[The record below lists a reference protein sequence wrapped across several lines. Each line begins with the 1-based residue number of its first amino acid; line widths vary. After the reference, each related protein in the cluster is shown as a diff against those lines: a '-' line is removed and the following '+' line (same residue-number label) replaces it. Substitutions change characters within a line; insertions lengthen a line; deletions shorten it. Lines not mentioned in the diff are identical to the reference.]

1 MATRSTIAIQ
11 NLDGTVQQIYCHW
24 DGYISYNGEIL
35 KKHYNTAEKVRG
47 LIALGDLSSLAPKLS
62 GGEGHSFETPEDDV
76 CVAYGRDRGE
86 ENTAAR
92 TFRDF
97 DSFLFDMAKEEYDY
111 LFVEGARRWYL
122 VKNKQLLTFLTELDD
137 VELQKTKLKILQ
149 ESSVLKTVYSNVLKG
164 EMTYKDFVDVIY
176 ALVD

>member
-24 DGYISYNGEIL
+24 DGYVEYNGEIL
-35 KKHYNTAEKVRG
+35 KKYYNTAEQVRG
-47 LIALGDLSSLAPKLS
+47 LIALGDLSSLAPNLS
-62 GGEGHSFETPEDDV
+62 GGEGHSFKEPEDGV

-86 ENTAAR
+86 PDTAAR

-97 DSFLFDMAKEEYDY
+97 DSFVFDMAKEEYDY
-111 LFVEGARRWYL
+111 LFVESELRWYL
-122 VKNKQLLTFLTELDD
+122 VKNKKLLKFLTELDN
-137 VELQKTKLKILQ
+137 VEVQKTKLRILQ
-149 ESSVLKTVYSNVLKG
+149 ESSALKAVYSHVLKG